1 MDKLDFLKNQVK
13 QKEEDITLRGRIKS
27 FINDIKEYAVDE
39 ESGKLSSSLLGDV
52 VMTTMPAVGVAGTI
66 GRKAFRQLLPSL
78 TRKIG
83 GTQKA
88 WKETF
93 NREVLD
99 EFDKNQGFFF
109 NNVRLF
115 EKGLPETDV
124 RYPLAKKAHDFYYN
138 KVKKKDKIKESVESA
153 FKKGE
158 FDKDIEFSAAKMV
171 NPKFKNRFKTDTFK
185 TNKQGGFTLP
195 QRKKLM
201 KEGYTFEQI
210 EDMQNQLYKD
220 ELDAFQQYM
229 KLIKKK

>member
-13 QKEEDITLRGRIKS
+13 QKEEDITLRGMFKS

-93 NREVLD
+93 GRETLD
-99 EFDKNQGFFF
+99 EFEKNQGFFY

-115 EKGLPETDV
+115 ERGLPE
-124 RYPLAKKAHDFYYN
+124 
-138 KVKKKDKIKESVESA
+138 
-153 FKKGE
+153 
-158 FDKDIEFSAAKMV
+158 
-171 NPKFKNRFKTDTFK
+171 NRC
-185 TNKQGGFTLP
+185 
-195 QRKKLM
+195 
-201 KEGYTFEQI
+201 
-210 EDMQNQLYKD
+210 
-220 ELDAFQQYM
+220 
-229 KLIKKK
+229 